1 LIDEEYAGNT
11 IKVLISH
18 LKNYLEEKGTKFK
31 QEEWKVLYNST
42 NKYID
47 ETDQA
52 EAPSFSREQ
61 LDNGFSKLNVDSPFS
76 VILRLYITFAVA
88 GMLRTSSGYENYI
101 SKL

>member
-1 LIDEEYAGNT
+1 
-11 IKVLISH
+11 

-47 ETDQA
+47 ETDQV

-61 LDNGFSKLNVDSPFS
+61 LDEGFSKLNVDSPFS
-76 VILRLYITFAVA
+76 IILRL
-88 GMLRTSSGYENYI
+88 
-101 SKL
+101 